1 MSVDESPELGGARF
15 IMTWP
20 VKPLTQ
26 TIAAD
31 QITQEKSERSFES

>member
-1 MSVDESPELGGARF
+1 MKVDESPELKGARF
-15 IMTWP
+15 TMTWP

-31 QITQEKSERSFES
+31 EITQEQSERSFG